1 MARKATG
8 QVIEPKDGR
17 GWAIRFRVYGKR
29 RYVTLGT
36 AEEGWSR
43 ARAEAELRHVL
54 ADVERGIWRPYE
66 PAEVPKIREA
76 PTFHEFASEWLE
88 NREPELRP
96 KTVISYRWQLTTHL
110 LPHFARLRLDQI
122 GPEDVDRY
130 KAAKLREGA
139 LGPNQIN
146 KSIGLLAMI
155 LDAGGDYGHV
165 DAARNPARGRR
176 RRVRRTVP
184 PRPTV
189 EPEQLPSLLETA
201 GKLRPIL
208 ATMAGAGLRNGETCG
223 LDWTDL
229 DLGGGTLSV
238 AESKTDAGVRQVDL
252 PAALRR
258 ELTTHKACT
267 RRQEGPMFPNRNG
280 QRQSVSN
287 VERRLKTA
295 IRRANRRLDQLGI
308 RPIDEAVTPH
318 SLRRLYASLRFA
330 LGDDPVYVAA
340 QLGHTEPGFSMKV
353 YASAVRRRE
362 RLIGVA
368 LREFDAALDWAAMG
382 SGGRVETDFE
392 PNANGEQS
400 PEMAQQSLFPAPA
413 PIAQLDR
420 ATPS

>member
-1 MARKATG
+1 MSSGVSGGLTNPAQAP
-8 QVIEPKDGR
+8 QV
-17 GWAIRFRVYGKR
+17 A
-29 RYVTLGT
+29 
-36 AEEGWSR
+36 
-43 ARAEAELRHVL
+43 
-54 ADVERGIWRPYE
+54 
-66 PAEVPKIREA
+66 EA

-96 KTVISYRWQLTTHL
+96 KTVESYRWQLSGHL
-110 LPHFARLRLDQI
+110 LRHFAAMHLDRI

-130 KAAKLREGA
+130 KATKLREGA

-155 LDAGGDYGHV
+155 LDAAGDYGHV
-165 DAARNPARGRR
+165 DPARNPARGRR
-176 RRVRRTVP
+176 RRVKRSTP
-184 PRPTV
+184 SRPTV

-201 GKLRPIL
+201 GRLRPML
-208 ATMAGAGLRNGETCG
+208 ATMAGAGLRNGEACA
-223 LDWTDL
+223 LDWPDF
-229 DLGGGTLSV
+229 DAGSGTLTV
-238 AESKTDAGVRQVDL
+238 AASKTDAGVRQVDL
-252 PAALRR
+252 PDALRR
-258 ELTTHKACT
+258 ELAKHKLRT
-267 RRQEGPMFPNRNG
+267 RRSSDGPMFPNRNG
-280 QRQSVSN
+280 QRQSVGN

-295 IRRANRRLDQLGI
+295 IRRANTRLIEHGI

-382 SGGRVETDFE
+382 SGEPVSVESE
-392 PNANGEQS
+392 PSADDSQP
-400 PEMAQQSLFPAPA
+400 PETAQQSLF
-413 PIAQLDR
+413 R
-420 ATPS
+420 

>member
-1 MARKATG
+1 MARRATG
-8 QVIEPKDGR
+8 QVIEPSGGR
-17 GWAIRFRVYGKR
+17 GWAIRFRAFGKR

-66 PAEVPKIREA
+66 PAQVPHAPEA

-96 KTVISYRWQLTTHL
+96 KTVASYRWQLTTHL
-110 LPHFARLRLDQI
+110 LPHFARMRLDLI
-122 GPEDVDRY
+122 GPEGVDRY

-146 KSIGLLAMI
+146 KSLGLLAMI
-155 LDAGGDYGHV
+155 LDAAGDYGHV
-165 DAARNPARGRR
+165 DPARNPARGRR
-176 RRVRRTVP
+176 RRVKRSAP
-184 PRPTV
+184 SRPTI
-189 EPEQLPSLLETA
+189 EPEQLPSLLGVA
-201 GKLRPIL
+201 GKLRPTL
-208 ATMAGAGLRNGETCG
+208 ATMAGAGLRNGEVCA
-223 LDWTDL
+223 LDWPDF
-229 DLGGGTLSV
+229 DSASGTLTV
-238 AESKTDAGVRQVDL
+238 AASKTDAGVRQVDL
-252 PAALRR
+252 PGALRR
-258 ELTTHKACT
+258 ELAKHKLLA
-267 RRQEGPMFPNRNG
+267 RRKEGAIFLNRNG

-287 VERRLKTA
+287 IERRMKTA
-295 IRRANRRLDQLGI
+295 IRRANERLAKLDI
-308 RPIDEAVTPH
+308 RPIDEAVSPH

-362 RLIGVA
+362 RLIGAA

-382 SGGRVETDFE
+382 SGESIEADEE
-392 PNANGEQS
+392 PTANGKQS
-400 PEMAQQSLFPAPA
+400 PETAQQSLF
-413 PIAQLDR
+413 R
-420 ATPS
+420 